1 MTSKKK
7 TLTWVAV
14 AVLLAAAGA
23 VIAYILL
30 RGGSAA
36 PADPYDTK
44 YSRMHDPEYIEQLDE
59 LREEQRQVAVK
70 LSAAKAALD
79 AAKAKGEDS
88 PEYKAAL
95 QEMEV
100 AKSDFLKNRAKAQMT
115 VRERIVRENN
125 AIKAKQ
131 EASKKKGE

>member
-1 MTSKKK
+1 MMNKRK
-7 TLTWVAV
+7 TLTLVVLGA
-14 AVLLAAAGA
+14 LLALAGA
-23 VIAYILL
+23 VVAYILL
-30 RGGSAA
+30 RGESAA

-44 YSRMHDPEYIEQLDE
+44 YSRMHDPAYIKQLDE
-59 LREEQRQVAVK
+59 LREEQRQMAVK
-70 LSAAKAALD
+70 LSDAKAALD

-95 QEMEV
+95 QAMET
-100 AKSDFLKNRAKAQMT
+100 AKSDFLKNRAKAQSA
-115 VRERIVRENN
+115 VRERIMQEND